1 MTTGNADGTVVTE
14 ERAQFVRVASV
25 DELPPGTGKAVTV
38 NDRRIALFN
47 VDGTFYAIDDSC
59 THEEASL
66 AQGSLYGDIV
76 ACPKHGSRFNVR
88 TGRVLSLPAVI
99 PVNTYPVKVEEGQVY
114 LLPEP
119 QKGRGMPHKV

>member
-1 MTTGNADGTVVTE
+1 MTE
-14 ERAQFVRVASV
+14 ERVEFVRVASV
-25 DELPPGTGKAVTV
+25 DEVPPGTGKAVTV
-38 NDRRIALFN
+38 DGRRIALFN

-66 AQGSLYGDIV
+66 SQGPLHGDIV

-99 PVNTYPVKVEEGQVY
+99 PVNTYPVKVEDGSIY
-114 LLPEP
+114 LLPTP
-119 QKGRGMPHKV
+119 QKGKGMPHKV